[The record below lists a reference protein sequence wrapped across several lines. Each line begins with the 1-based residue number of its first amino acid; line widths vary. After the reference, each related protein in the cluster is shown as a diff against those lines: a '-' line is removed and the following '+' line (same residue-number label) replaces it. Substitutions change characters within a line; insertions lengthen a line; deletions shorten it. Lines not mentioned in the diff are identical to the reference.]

1 MQWKVCELHRV
12 ASLETSLMKGSI
24 SHCRA
29 IRHTTREAL
38 LSHSYLTRSLRNV
51 MNSNHAS
58 CPLLKD
64 SVLRPRRYFRS
75 MGTAFAHLAPCTCL
89 KCWCEWSSYC
99 IDCVSFSLESD
110 SPDPVS
116 STPLDQSNPT
126 PTTLL
131 GFLIA
136 FVLIHRVWLWRS

>member
-75 MGTAFAHLAPCTCL
+75 MGTAFAHLAPFSQHRIDELIQHFEFTFQDTHL
-89 KCWCEWSSYC
+89 HPAKLVQGSKQKCNQ
-99 IDCVSFSLESD
+99 LE
-110 SPDPVS
+110 
-116 STPLDQSNPT
+116 T
-126 PTTLL
+126 
-131 GFLIA
+131 
-136 FVLIHRVWLWRS
+136 